1 MARAELPELR
11 HGRRDVG
18 GVSLHVVEAG
28 PADGAPVLLL
38 HGFPEFWWGWRHQIG
53 ALAGAGRR
61 VIVPDQRGYGLS
73 DKPDGI
79 GAYRT
84 DRLAADVVGLAD
96 ALGLGRFALVGHDW
110 GGVVAWTAAALNP
123 GRVDRLCVMNAP
135 HPDSWGPYALRH
147 PSQALRSF
155 YVGVFQL
162 PRLPEAMLGAANFR
176 ALRRSLVESSRPG
189 TFTPEDLD
197 RYAEAWGRPGAL
209 TAMLNWYRA
218 LRFRPAR
225 ALPRVEPET
234 LVLWGVQDRFL
245 ERGLAAEAAALCRS
259 ARIRELRATHWVQAE
274 EAEAV
279 NAALL
284 AFLGEG

>member
-135 HPDSWGPYALRH
+135 HPDNWGPYALRH

-162 PRLPEAMLGAANFR
+162 PRLPEAMLGGANFR

-279 NAALL
+279 NAALV
-284 AFLGEG
+284 AFLGGG